1 MIINLMQELATE
13 IWINFVLPR
22 IPKDDPLRLI
32 QNNFKNSYNI
42 IKTFGR
48 YPHRNTILGR
58 ESTKDEVILNILN
71 QCQLKVLF

>member
-1 MIINLMQELATE
+1 MQELATE